1 MKVLMQIRADYRE
14 RPGGDATQAERTAAE
29 LRLLGVDV
37 DLVGGV
43 APDLAGYDLVHI
55 FNTQVIAEPVR
66 QAIRA
71 RSWGLP
77 VVLSPIYWNPTGFR
91 ASTNPDADKATDE
104 TAHDRAER
112 ALQRLTL
119 GAAAVLLPNSQAEAA
134 QITTTFPNVTGQV
147 GVVPNAVDPLF
158 ATGDGARFCAQHG
171 VTEHGFVLCAGR
183 KETLKN
189 QLGLIR
195 ACRQLGLPLVLAGQ
209 ENAEAAAYI
218 AECRALAEGN
228 PEAVIFLP
236 NLTPA
241 ELADAYAAARVHVQ
255 PSFYET
261 VGLSSLEAAL
271 GSCNIVATRNSGVAE
286 YLGDAAWYCD
296 PATTSGIAE
305 PLAAAW
311 AAPLDATLGQRVVA
325 EHTWRRA
332 AELTLHAYE
341 EVLRMADLP
350 QTTHWLPTLPTTDYV
365 THLEELVQ
373 LQLEATA
380 FRDRQFA
387 EVQAAH
393 GALYA
398 EFKALQEYQVGFEAY
413 HTKMTDGN
421 AEVIKSLEAGLAA
434 ETAERRR
441 TEEGFKALEAQAIEQ
456 SAYLAKLEAELAARP
471 PAPTSRWPRM
481 GR

>member
-55 FNTQVIAEPVR
+55 FNTQVIGEPVR

-77 VVLSPIYWNPTGFR
+77 VILSPIYWNPTGFR
-91 ASTNPDADKATDE
+91 AATHPDADKGTVE
-104 TAHDRAER
+104 TANDLAER

-134 QITTTFPNVTGQV
+134 QISTTFPNVPGRIQ
-147 GVVPNAVDPLF
+147 VVPNAVDTVF

-171 VTEHGFVLCAGR
+171 VTMRGFVLCAGR
-183 KETLKN
+183 KEALKN

-195 ACRQLGLPLVLAGQ
+195 ACRQLSLPLVLIGQ
-209 ENAEAAAYI
+209 ENAAAAAYI
-218 AECRALAEGN
+218 AECRALAADA
-228 PEAVIFLP
+228 PAPVIFLP
-236 NLTPA
+236 NLGPA
-241 ELADAYAAARVHVQ
+241 DLADAYTAARVHVQ

-271 GSCNIVATRNSGVAE
+271 GGCNIVATRSSGVAE
-286 YLGDAAWYCD
+286 YLGDRAWYCD
-296 PATTSGIAE
+296 PTTTTGIAE
-305 PLAAAW
+305 PLSAAW
-311 AAPLDATLGQRVVA
+311 AAPLDTALGQRVAA
-325 EHTWRRA
+325 EHTWRHA
-332 AELTLHAYE
+332 AVVTLHAYE
-341 EVLRMADLP
+341 EVLRMTDLP
-350 QTTHWLPTLPTTDYV
+350 QTTQWLPTLPAADYV

-380 FRDRQFA
+380 FRDQQFA
-387 EVQAAH
+387 DTQTAH
-393 GALYA
+393 SALYA
-398 EFKALQEYQVGFEAY
+398 EFKALQAIV
-413 HTKMTDGN
+413 DGN
-421 AEVIKSLEAGLAA
+421 TAVTKGLEEGLAA
-434 ETAERRR
+434 EAAERRR
-441 TEEGFKALEAQAIEQ
+441 AEEGFKALEAQAIEQ
-456 SAYLAKLEAELAARP
+456 GAYLAKLEAELAARP
-471 PAPTSRWPRM
+471 PAGASRWPRL

>member
-37 DLVGGV
+37 DLIGGV
-43 APDLAGYDLVHI
+43 APDLAGYNLVHI
-55 FNTQVIAEPVR
+55 FNTQVIGEPVR

-77 VVLSPIYWNPTGFR
+77 VVLSPIYWNPAGFR
-91 ASTNPDADKATDE
+91 AATHPDDGIGAGE
-104 TAHDRAER
+104 TASDLAER

-119 GAAAVLLPNSQAEAA
+119 GAAAILLPNSHAEAA
-134 QITTTFPNVTGQV
+134 QITATFSDVPGQMR
-147 GVVPNAVDPLF
+147 VVPNAVDPLF
-158 ATGDGARFCAQHG
+158 ANGNGARFCAEHG
-171 VTEHGFVLCAGR
+171 LTGRGFVLCAGR
-183 KETLKN
+183 KEALKN

-195 ACRQLGLPLVLAGQ
+195 ACRELRLPLVLAGQ
-209 ENAEAAAYI
+209 ENAEAAAYV
-218 AECRALAEGN
+218 AECRALAEGA
-228 PEAVIFLP
+228 PAPVLFLP
-236 NLTPA
+236 NLTPV

-255 PSFYET
+255 PSYYET

-271 GSCNIVATRNSGVAE
+271 GGCNIVATRNSGVAE
-286 YLGDAAWYCD
+286 YLGEAAWYCD
-296 PATTSGIAE
+296 PSTTRGIVE

-311 AAPLDATLGQRVVA
+311 AAPLDAALGQRVTA
-325 EHTWRRA
+325 EHTWHHA
-332 AELTLHAYE
+332 AGLTLRAYE
-341 EVLRMADLP
+341 EVVRMAELP
-350 QTTHWLPTLPTTDYV
+350 QTTRWLPTLTTDEYV
-365 THLEELVQ
+365 THLEELIQ

-398 EFKALQEYQVGFEAY
+398 EFKALQEYHTQMTEA
-413 HTKMTDGN
+413 N
-421 AEVIKSLEAGLAA
+421 AEVIKNLEAGLHA
-434 ETAERRR
+434 EAAERRR

-471 PAPTSRWPRM
+471 PAPTSRWPRI

>member
-43 APDLAGYDLVHI
+43 APDLDGYDLVHI
-55 FNTQVIAEPVR
+55 FNTQVIGEPVR

-77 VVLSPIYWNPTGFR
+77 VVLSPIYWNPASFR
-91 ASTNPDADKATDE
+91 AATHPNADKGTGE
-104 TAHDRAER
+104 TANDRAEW

-119 GAAAVLLPNSQAEAA
+119 GAALALLPNSQAEAA
-134 QITTTFPNVTGQV
+134 QITTTFPDLTGQMR
-147 GVVPNAVDPLF
+147 VVPNAVDALF

-171 VTEHGFVLCAGR
+171 LTERSFVLCAGR
-183 KETLKN
+183 KEALKN

-195 ACRQLGLPLVLAGQ
+195 ACRELGLPLVLAGQ

-218 AECRALAEGN
+218 AECRALAADA
-228 PEAVIFLP
+228 PAPVLFLP
-236 NLTPA
+236 NLAPT

-271 GSCNIVATRNSGVAE
+271 GGCTIVATRNSGVAE

-296 PATTSGIAE
+296 PLTARGIVE

-311 AAPLDATLGQRVVA
+311 AAPLDIARGQRVA
-325 EHTWRRA
+325 AAHTWHHA

-341 EVLRMADLP
+341 EVLRMTDVP
-350 QTTHWLPTLPTTDYV
+350 QTTHWLPALATDEYI
-365 THLEELVQ
+365 THLEDLVQ

-393 GALYA
+393 SALYA
-398 EFKALQEYQVGFEAY
+398 EFKALQEYHA
-413 HTKMTDGN
+413 TNTD
-421 AEVIKSLEAGLAA
+421 VIRTLEAGLTA
-434 ETAERRR
+434 EAAERRR
-441 TEEGFKALEAQAIEQ
+441 AEEGFKALEAQAIEQ
-456 SAYLAKLEAELAARP
+456 RAYLAKLEAELAARP
-471 PAPTSRWPRM
+471 PAPTSRWPRR

>member
-37 DLVGGV
+37 DLIGGV
-43 APDLAGYDLVHI
+43 APDLAGYDLIHI
-55 FNTQVIAEPVR
+55 FNTQVIGEPVR

-77 VVLSPIYWNPTGFR
+77 VVLSPIYWNAAGFR
-91 ASTNPDADKATDE
+91 AATQTDLNGETRETATDV
-104 TAHDRAER
+104 AER

-119 GAAAVLLPNSQAEAA
+119 GAAMALLPNSQAEAA
-134 QITTTFPNVTGQV
+134 QIATTFPDVTGHV
-147 GVVPNAVDPLF
+147 RVVPNAVDAIF
-158 ATGDGARFCAQHG
+158 ATGDSARFCGQYG
-171 VTEHGFVLCAGR
+171 VTERGFVLCAGR
-183 KETLKN
+183 KEALKN

-195 ACRQLGLPLVLAGQ
+195 ACRELSLPLVLIGQ
-209 ENAEAAAYI
+209 ENVAAATYI
-218 AECRALAEGN
+218 AECRALAADA
-228 PEAVIFLP
+228 PAPVIFLP
-236 NLTPA
+236 NLGPA

-271 GSCNIVATRNSGVAE
+271 GGCNIVATRNSGVAE

-296 PATTSGIAE
+296 PTTIAGIAE

-311 AAPLDATLGQRVVA
+311 AAPLDTALGQRVAA
-325 EHTWRRA
+325 EHTWRHA
-332 AELTLHAYE
+332 AIITLHAYE
-341 EVLRMADLP
+341 EVLRMTDLP
-350 QTTHWLPTLPTTDYV
+350 QTTQWLPTLPTADYV

-387 EVQAAH
+387 DTQAAH
-393 GALYA
+393 SALYA
-398 EFKALQEYQVGFEAY
+398 EFKELQAIV
-413 HTKMTDGN
+413 DDN
-421 AEVIKSLEAGLAA
+421 AAVMKGLEAGLTA

-441 TEEGFKALEAQAIEQ
+441 AEEGFKALEAQAIEQ

-471 PAPTSRWPRM
+471 PAGASRWPRL